1 MKAYEI
7 LKNND
12 YSVFCEGEPID
23 LDEEVPDGSC
33 CVSVGFSDDRCRKVF
48 WHSASHV
55 LAHAVLKL
63 FPETKLGIGPAVE
76 EGFYYDFIPPRPF
89 TPEDLILIEE
99 EMKKIIAENLKISK
113 SVVDRDEMIMILRR
127 QNQDLKIE
135 LVEELEGPLSYYS
148 QGDFLDLCRGPH
160 LRSTGEVGHVKVL
173 SVAASYWKGDEKNK
187 SMQRVYAIAFPSAEM
202 LEKHL
207 EKLEQAK
214 LRDHRKIGREIFSIE
229 EEGGQG
235 LIYWHEAGSI
245 IREEIENL
253 WINEHR
259 RRGYGFVR
267 TPHIARSE
275 LWKQS
280 GHLDYYSE
288 NMFFVE
294 DGEFVLKPM
303 NCPEHILIYKRN
315 QKSYRDLPYRIAE
328 LGTVYRKERSGVLH
342 GMLRVRGF
350 TQDDAHIFCT
360 ADGIEQEITGVLNLA
375 LGWIERF
382 GYEKYSIELS
392 LRNPAAKEK
401 YAGDD
406 ETWIIAESA
415 LKSALENNGL
425 PFKEMPGEAV
435 FYGPKI
441 DFKLYDAI
449 GRSWQGT
456 TVQLDFNLPKRFGLY
471 YIDSEGKEKTVT
483 MIHRA
488 IMGSVERFI
497 GGLIEHYSGKF
508 PFWLSPEQVR
518 IIPITS
524 EQQEAAQKL
533 LLSLK
538 ESGIRAQVDSKNEKI
553 GHKIRDAETSH
564 IPLMAVIGKKELK
577 SNSVSLRESGGREI
591 GLMSFESLIELSL
604 KKIEEGRKKLNK

>member
-7 LKNND
+7 LKNNE
-12 YSVFCEGEPID
+12 YSVLCEGEPVD
-23 LDEEVPDGSC
+23 LDEEVPAGSC
-33 CVSVGFSDDRCRKVF
+33 CVSLGFSDDRCRKIF

-63 FPETKLGIGPAVE
+63 FPGTKLGIGPAVE
-76 EGFYYDFIPPRPF
+76 EGFYYDFIPPKPF
-89 TPEDLILIEE
+89 TPEDLVLIEE
-99 EMKKIIAENLKISK
+99 EMKKIIAENHKVSRRL
-113 SVVDRDEMIMILRR
+113 VDKDEMIKILREK
-127 QNQDLKIE
+127 NQDLKIE

-173 SVAASYWKGDEKNK
+173 SVAASYWKGDEKNQ

-202 LEKHL
+202 LEEHL

-214 LRDHRKIGREIFSIE
+214 LRDHRKIGRGIFSIE

-360 ADGIEQEITGVLNLA
+360 AEQIEQEITGVLNLA

-392 LRNPAAKEK
+392 LRDPAVKEK

-406 ETWIIAESA
+406 ESWTLAESA

-471 YIDSEGKEKTVT
+471 YIDSEGKERTVT

-524 EQQEAAQKL
+524 DQHEGASKL
-533 LLSLK
+533 LLSLR
-538 ESGIRAQVDSKNEKI
+538 ESGIRAQVDSRNEKI

-564 IPLMAVIGKKELK
+564 TPLMAVIGKKELT
-577 SNSVSLRESGGREI
+577 SNSVSLRESGGREM

-604 KKIEEGRKKLNK
+604 EKIEEGRKKLNK